1 MKFEQYG
8 KEIKNLK
15 IQYNPFE
22 FAESNLFKK
31 IDNIFSYIKKNRSD
45 IYSELINKLS
55 TNRKNLPKK
64 EFFNNKSIE
73 IMERIDQSE
82 FLSENQ
88 ELVLRFLNAFIET
101 QGITEK
107 EYWQKKEIEIPAR
120 NFVHSANNLSYL
132 ILSTLV
138 GIIGKDEAIKLYKE
152 TVDNYVHVFDTNQV
166 NIFTDL
172 EDMRQSF
179 IRWTENSPYGRVR
192 LISTVEN
199 GKWIKICK
207 NCEKV
212 QNLDSLDKLDGDL
225 MYAISCYCHEP
236 LAKMWNE
243 NFVLTLE
250 QSIAKG
256 DSFCSYVYHDKTI
269 VDKIKHPPR
278 EFFEKTVE
286 K

>member
-31 IDNIFSYIKKNRSD
+31 IDNIFGYIRKNRSD
-45 IYSELINKLS
+45 IYSEFINKLS
-55 TNRKNLPKK
+55 SNKKNLPKK

-73 IMERIDQSE
+73 IIDRINQSE

-101 QGITEK
+101 QGITDED
-107 EYWQKKEIEIPAR
+107 YRQKKEIEIPAR
-120 NFVHSANNLSYL
+120 NFVHSANDLSYL

-138 GIIGKDEAIKLYKE
+138 DIIGKDEAVKLYKE
-152 TVDNYVHVFDTNQV
+152 TVDNYVHVFDTNQID
-166 NIFTDL
+166 IFTDL
-172 EDMRQSF
+172 DDMRQKF

-192 LISTVEN
+192 LLSTVEK
-199 GKWIKICK
+199 GQWIKICK

-212 QNLDSLDKLDGDL
+212 QNLDNLEKLDGDL

-236 LAKMWNE
+236 LAKMWNK

-256 DSFCSYVYHDKTI
+256 DSFCSYMYHDKTI
-269 VDKIKHPPR
+269 VDKIEHPPR
-278 EFFEKTVE
+278 EFFEKTLE